1 MPSATTP
8 RPWDGALFVGGKFV
22 PAEGGR
28 TSTVLDKARQAP
40 LGTAGWA
47 SPGDLDR
54 AAREAA
60 AAGRAWAATDFG
72 TRADLLRN
80 VAERLRAR
88 SADFRDLIV
97 RETGSIPGKAEY
109 EVAGAVDELYQAA
122 ALAGTALSETLPSR
136 TPGRESVAERVPL
149 GVVGVITPWNFP
161 LVLAM
166 RVLAPALAVGNAVVL
181 KPSPHT
187 PLSGGLL
194 LADVFAA
201 AGLPAGV
208 LQVVPGGQDT
218 GEALTAHP
226 DIAMVHF
233 TGSSAVG
240 RTIAREAG
248 GRLKKVS
255 LELGGNNALIVLED
269 ADLDQAGQIGAW
281 SAFHYQGQT
290 CITAGRHIVLRPVFD
305 AYVADLAARAARITV
320 GDPAEDG
327 VGLGPMISTEQR
339 ERARKLLDAAVDA
352 GATVVEGGGGEGLFH
367 RPTVVTGVTRDMP
380 LWTEEIFAP
389 VAPVLAVDS
398 EEEALA
404 VANETSYGLVDA
416 VVTGDPERGRRLARQ
431 LGSAMVHVND
441 STCLDEAQAPFG
453 GRGAS
458 GLGGRS
464 GGESNLHEFTE
475 LRWVT
480 VQHEPVHYPY

>member
-1 MPSATTP
+1 MPTP
-8 RPWDGALFVGGKFV
+8 STPNRWDGALFVNGEFV
-22 PAEGGR
+22 PAEDGR
-28 TSTVLDKARQAP
+28 TSTVLDKARQEP
-40 LGTAGWA
+40 LGAAGWA
-47 SPGDLDR
+47 SPADLDR
-54 AAREAA
+54 AARAA
-60 AAGRAWAATDFG
+60 AVAGRTWAATDFG
-72 TRADLLRN
+72 TRADLLRE
-80 VAERLRAR
+80 VAERLRDR
-88 SADFRDLIV
+88 SAEFADLIV
-97 RETGSIPGKAEY
+97 RETGSIRGKAEY
-109 EVAGAVDELYQAA
+109 EVHGAIDELHQAA
-122 ALAGTALSETLPSR
+122 ALAGAASAETLPSR
-136 TPGRESVAERVPL
+136 APGRESVAQRVAL

-194 LADVFAA
+194 LADLFAS

-305 AYVADLAARAARITV
+305 RYVADLAARAARITV
-320 GDPAEDG
+320 GDPATDS
-327 VGLGPMISTEQR
+327 VGLGPMISAEQR
-339 ERARKLLDAAVDA
+339 ERARKLLAEAVGA
-352 GATVVEGGGGEGLFH
+352 GATVVEGGDGEGLFH
-367 RPTVVTGVTRDMP
+367 RPTVVTGVTRDMA

-389 VAPVLAVDS
+389 IAPVLAVDS

-404 VANETSYGLVDA
+404 VANDTSYGLVDA
-416 VVTGDPERGRRLARQ
+416 VVTGDPERGRRLAAR
-431 LGSAMVHVND
+431 LGAAMVHVND
-441 STCLDEAQAPFG
+441 TTCLDEAQAPFG

-464 GGESNLHEFTE
+464 GGESNLHEYTE

-480 VQHEPVHYPY
+480 VQHEPVAYPY

>member
-1 MPSATTP
+1 MPTPSTP
-8 RPWDGALFVGGKFV
+8 RARDGALFVGGAFV
-22 PAEGGR
+22 PAENGR
-28 TSTVLDKARQAP
+28 TSTVLDKARQEP
-40 LGTAGWA
+40 LGRAGWA
-47 SPGDLDR
+47 SPADLDR

-60 AAGRAWAATDFG
+60 VAGRAWAAADFG
-72 TRADLLRN
+72 ARADVLRE
-80 VAERLRAR
+80 AAARLRAR
-88 SADFRDLIV
+88 AGEFADLLV
-97 RETGSIPGKAEY
+97 RETGSIRGKAEY
-109 EVAGAVDELYQAA
+109 EIAGAVEELHLAA
-122 ALAGTALSETLPSR
+122 ALAGHIRAETLPTR
-136 TPGRESVAERVPL
+136 APGRESVAQRVPL

-194 LADVFAA
+194 IADVFAE

-248 GRLKKVS
+248 ERLKKVS
-255 LELGGNNALIVLED
+255 LELGGNNALIVLDD

-290 CITAGRHIVLRPVFD
+290 CITAGRHIVQRPVFG

-320 GDPAEDG
+320 GDPTRDG
-327 VGLGPMISTEQR
+327 VGLGPMISAEQR
-339 ERARKLLDAAVDA
+339 ERARELLTEAVAA
-352 GATVVEGGGGEGLFH
+352 GATVVEGGDGDGLFH
-367 RPTVVTGVTRDMP
+367 RPTVVTDVTRDMA

-389 VAPVLAVDS
+389 IAPVLAVDTDA
-398 EEEALA
+398 EALA
-404 VANETSYGLVDA
+404 VANDTPYGLVDA
-416 VVTGDPERGRRLARQ
+416 VLTSDLARGRRLAAG

-441 STCLDEAQAPFG
+441 STCLDEPQAPFG
-453 GRGAS
+453 GLAAS

-464 GGESNLHEFTE
+464 GGESNLHEFTQ
-475 LRWVT
+475 LRWLT
-480 VQHEPVHYPY
+480 VQSTPVHYPY

>member
-1 MPSATTP
+1 MPTPSTP
-8 RPWDGALFVGGKFV
+8 RAWDGALFVGGAFV
-22 PAEGGR
+22 PAENGR
-28 TSTVLDKARQAP
+28 TSTVLDKARQEP
-40 LGTAGWA
+40 LGRAGWA
-47 SPGDLDR
+47 SPADLDR

-60 AAGRAWAATDFG
+60 VAGRAWAAADFG
-72 TRADLLRN
+72 VRADVLRE
-80 VAERLRAR
+80 AAARLRAR
-88 SADFRDLIV
+88 AGEFADLIV
-97 RETGSIPGKAEY
+97 RETGSIRGKAEY
-109 EVAGAVDELYQAA
+109 EIAGAVEELHQAA
-122 ALAGTALSETLPSR
+122 ALAGHIRAETLPTR
-136 TPGRESVAERVPL
+136 APGRESVAQRVPL

-194 LADVFAA
+194 IADVFAE

-208 LQVVPGGQDT
+208 LQVVPGGQDS

-248 GRLKKVS
+248 ERLKKVS
-255 LELGGNNALIVLED
+255 LELGGNNALIVLDD

-290 CITAGRHIVLRPVFD
+290 CITAGRHIVQRPVFD

-320 GDPAEDG
+320 GDPARDG
-327 VGLGPMISTEQR
+327 VGLGPMISAEQR
-339 ERARKLLDAAVDA
+339 ERARKLLAEAVA
-352 GATVVEGGGGEGLFH
+352 EGATVVEGGDGDGLFH
-367 RPTVVTGVTRDMP
+367 RPTVVTGVTRDMA

-389 VAPVLAVDS
+389 IAPVLAVDTDA
-398 EEEALA
+398 EALA
-404 VANETSYGLVDA
+404 VANDTPYGLVDA
-416 VVTGDPERGRRLARQ
+416 VLTSDLARGRRLAAG
-431 LGSAMVHVND
+431 LGSAMVHIND
-441 STCLDEAQAPFG
+441 STCLDEPQAPFG
-453 GRGAS
+453 GLAAS

-464 GGESNLHEFTE
+464 GGESNLHEFTQ
-475 LRWVT
+475 LRWFT
-480 VQHEPVHYPY
+480 VQSTPVHYPY